1 MEPQTKYD
9 IKDNVWLIDENKA
22 VKMFVTGLEI
32 TSTIPGSY
40 EVKYD
45 LNYSLCD
52 IPENRLFKTK
62 EELLESL

>member
-1 MEPQTKYD
+1 MEAKTKYD
-9 IKDNVWLIDENKA
+9 IKDNVWLVNENKA
-22 VKMFVTGLEI
+22 VRMFITGLVV
-32 TSTIPGSY
+32 TFTDNDNY
-40 EVKYD
+40 EVKYS

>member
-1 MEPQTKYD
+1 MEAKTKYD
-9 IKDNVWLIDENKA
+9 IKDNVWLVTENKA
-22 VKMFVTGLEI
+22 VRMFITGLVV
-32 TSTIPGSY
+32 TFTDNDNY
-40 EVKYD
+40 EVKYN